1 MNKILFVSLF
11 LLLSVVGLRAQ
22 EKASTHLNEL
32 PQILMDSTTSLH
44 IISPEPIRYV
54 DISTH
59 AVAGDLPE
67 ANVLR
72 LKLLPDSV
80 QRKPDTKSNSL
91 GIVTVIGESYIVQY
105 QLRLFSGATKSSV
118 VTSFNILPSH
128 TRPLDSPIDPTTP
141 QLRRH
146 ALSILAQRKVSP
158 TRKSESYGIR
168 AELGRVY
175 TVGDLVLLDITY
187 RNTTNLSYD
196 IDEMRFKI
204 EDKKITKATN
214 VQSIEIKPIWQ
225 LYPNASFKKNYRNI
239 YVLKKVTFP
248 ANKMLNVE
256 LSEKQI
262 SGRTITLKIRYK
274 DILSA
279 DTF

>member
-11 LLLSVVGLRAQ
+11 LLLTGLGLCAQ
-22 EKASTHLNEL
+22 EKASTSRNEL
-32 PQILMDSTTSLH
+32 PDILVDSSTSLH

-59 AVAGDLPE
+59 AVEGDLPE

-72 LKLLPDSV
+72 LKLLPDSAHGEL
-80 QRKPDTKSNSL
+80 TTGSGSL
-91 GIVTVIGESYIVQY
+91 GIVTVIGESFIAQY
-105 QLRLFSGATKSSV
+105 QLWFFQSASENSV

-141 QLRRH
+141 ELRRH
-146 ALSILAQRKVSP
+146 ALSMLAQRKVTP
-158 TRKSESYGIR
+158 VRKTENYGIR
-168 AELGRVY
+168 AELGGVY

-204 EDKKITKATN
+204 EDRKITKATN

-225 LYPNASFKKNYRNI
+225 LYPNTSFKKNYRNI
-239 YVLKKVTFP
+239 YVLKKATFP
-248 ANKMLNVE
+248 ANKVLNVE

-274 DILSA
+274 DILNA